1 MLLIVASAAA
11 GVQGC
16 AAHEPLSHSTG
27 GNMWVCGRGAQQD
40 LWGTTVCRTAGL
52 GQLECWCVV
61 VYAVT
66 VLHVHICVLEARMN
80 LHEGGRGCAHEALRG
95 CTAAC

>member
-1 MLLIVASAAA
+1 M
-11 GVQGC
+11 
-16 AAHEPLSHSTG
+16 E
-27 GNMWVCGRGAQQD
+27 
-40 LWGTTVCRTAGL
+40 TTVCRTTGL

-95 CTAAC
+95 CPAVSVRCACWALEVVEPDLFLCSCLGNSRFLAT